1 MLRRAFIIVI
11 GVVLVAVPALGQPTP
26 LPEERAGRIIEALLI
41 WRLVDELDLTEQQ
54 IARLFPRI
62 KALKE
67 IRLALARRKRELEVG
82 LRVALNQRPPDE
94 ETIRI
99 KVAELNRLRAETE
112 QRRQRV
118 LRQIASIFTLE
129 QQAKFVLIQE
139 RFEAETLRLL
149 DDIRRITEQARP
161 RPP

>member
-62 KALKE
+62 KALKQ
-67 IRLALARRKRELEVG
+67 IRLELARRKRDLEAG

-99 KVAELNRLRAETE
+99 KVAELNALRAETE

>member
-11 GVVLVAVPALGQPTP
+11 GVVLMAVPALGQPTP
-26 LPEERAGRIIEALLI
+26 LTEERAGRIIEALLI

-67 IRLALARRKRELEVG
+67 IRLELARRKRELEVE
-82 LRVALNQRPPDE
+82 LRAALNQRPPDE

-99 KVAELNRLRAETE
+99 KVTQLNALRAETE

-118 LRQIASIFTLE
+118 LRQIATILTLE
-129 QQAKFVLIQE
+129 QQARFVLIQE

-161 RPP
+161 RQ